1 MKTTCL
7 VAAAL
12 VMAGVSFSHPAAAQ
26 VSDGVVKIGI
36 LTDISGGLSDSTGMG
51 SVLGARMAIEDF
63 GGKVLGK
70 PIELVY
76 ADHLN
81 KADVGAGIA
90 RKWFEAEQVDAVFD
104 LANSAVAL
112 AVQGLGQQMNRITV
126 VSSSASSD
134 LTGKAC
140 SPTGIHW
147 TYDTYSLAHVT
158 GKAAVRQG
166 AKRWFFITADYAFGH
181 ALERDTVAVIQQNG
195 GTSLGSVK
203 APLGT
208 ADFSS
213 FLLQAQASK
222 AEIIG
227 LVNSNADF
235 INSVKQAS
243 EFGVV
248 AGGQK
253 LSALLPSLTDIH
265 SLGLP
270 IAQGLQVTTAFY
282 WDQSPEARAFSRR
295 FFERHKR
302 MPEAYQAG
310 DYGAVMH
317 YLKAIEA
324 AGTDDATAVMAKMRA
339 TPIND
344 FMTKNGRLREDGRVI
359 RDMYYY
365 EVKSPAE
372 SKEPWDYYKLLQVIP
387 GDEAY
392 RPLSESECPLVKKG

>member
-1 MKTTCL
+1 MQKAIFTTL
-7 VAAAL
+7 MTAALAAAT
-12 VMAGVSFSHPAAAQ
+12 PAAAQ
-26 VSDGVVKIGI
+26 ISDDVVKIGV

-51 SVLGARMAIEDF
+51 SVLGARMAVEDF

-70 PIELVY
+70 PIELVF

-90 RKWFEAEQVDAVFD
+90 RKWFEAEKVDAIFD

-112 AVQGLGQQMNRITV
+112 AVQELGRQKNRITV

-140 SPTGIHW
+140 SPTGLHW

-166 AKRWFFITADYAFGH
+166 SKEWFFITADYAFGH
-181 ALERDTVAVIQQNG
+181 ALERDTAAVVTANG
-195 GTSLGSVK
+195 GKILGSVK

-208 ADFSS
+208 PDFSS

-222 AEIIG
+222 AGIIG
-227 LVNSNADF
+227 LVSSNADF

-243 EFGVV
+243 EFGIV
-248 AGGQK
+248 ASGQK

-282 WDQSPEARAFSRR
+282 WNQSDEARAFSKR

-324 AGTDDATAVMAKMRA
+324 AGTDETTAVMAKMRA

-344 FMTKNGRLREDGRVI
+344 FMTKNGQVREDGRVI

-365 EVKSPAE
+365 EVKAPTEA
-372 SKEPWDYYKLLQVIP
+372 KEPWDYYKLLQVIP
-387 GDEAY
+387 GNEAFK
-392 RPLSESECPLVKKG
+392 PLSESECPLVKKG